1 MKTTKN
7 KTVPPVKAAT
17 LIAAGLVKAANLCPP
32 KSPGAAA
39 VDLYS
44 AGKRPLPVF
53 NPSGPVP
60 YIVPEKSAA
69 PVVHPAA
76 LEPFKM
82 PSYLLGVE
90 RDAKTIKGTAGGYL
104 TGILYLAPGQLA
116 GVGNLCPHASA
127 GCLAACLFTAGNARF
142 ENVNRGRVMRTRFLH
157 DNRAGFIAMLKGEI
171 AGLVRKAKKRGLKPV
186 VRLNGTSDLAWE
198 KLAPDLFTEFPTVR
212 FYDYT
217 KSIRRAVAYAKGE
230 MPRNYH
236 LTFSLSE
243 TNAAAAGIALAAGVN
258 VAAVADGVKP
268 GQRFALP
275 GMSEARPTFS
285 ADRHDLRFLD
295 RKGKDG
301 KGRIGL
307 LKAKGKARADQSGF
321 VIRANPAAHA

>member
-1 MKTTKN
+1 MKN
-7 KTVPPVKAAT
+7 KKQTVPAVKP
-17 LIAAGLVKAANLCPP
+17 ANLCPTKAP
-32 KSPGAAA
+32 AVNLRGDYASPGK
-39 VDLYS
+39 LTF
-44 AGKRPLPVF
+44 GRPL
-53 NPSGPVP
+53 
-60 YIVPEKSAA
+60 

-76 LEPFKM
+76 LAPFKM

-127 GCLAACLFTAGNARF
+127 GCLAACLFTAGHARF

-157 DNRAGFIAMLKGEI
+157 DNRVGFLAMLRGEI
-171 AGLVRKAKKRGLKPV
+171 AALVRKAKARGLRPV
-186 VRLNGTSDLAWE
+186 VRLNGTSDLPWE
-198 KLAPDLFTEFPTVR
+198 TLAPELFTDFPTVR
-212 FYDYT
+212 FYDYA
-217 KSIRRAVAYAKGE
+217 KSLRRVLAYAKGE

-258 VAAVADGVKP
+258 VAAVADGVTIGK
-268 GQRFALP
+268 RFALP
-275 GMSEARPTFS
+275 GMTEPRPTFS

-295 RKGKDG
+295 RKAADG
-301 KGRIGL
+301 RGRIGI
-307 LKAKGKARADQSGF
+307 LKAKGKARGDQSGF
-321 VIRANPAAHA
+321 VIRATAAAAA

>member
-1 MKTTKN
+1 MKHIKQ
-7 KTVPPVKAAT
+7 TVPPVKAAT
-17 LIAAGLVKAANLCPP
+17 LIAAGMKPANLCPP
-32 KSPGAAA
+32 ASPGLPRGDYASPGKIAFRP
-39 VDLYS
+39 S
-44 AGKRPLPVF
+44 A
-53 NPSGPVP
+53 
-60 YIVPEKSAA
+60 AA
-69 PVVHPAA
+69 PVIHPAA
-76 LEPFKM
+76 LQPFKM

-157 DNRAGFIAMLKGEI
+157 ENRAGFIAALKGEI
-171 AGLVRKAKKRGLKPV
+171 AALIRKAKRRGLRPV
-186 VRLNGTSDLAWE
+186 LRLNGTSDLPWE
-198 KLAPDLFTEFPTVR
+198 KLAPEIFTEFPRLRV
-212 FYDYT
+212 YDYT
-217 KSIRRAVAYAKGE
+217 KSLRRAVAFAKGE
-230 MPRNYH
+230 LPRNYH
-236 LTFSLSE
+236 LTFSYSE

-275 GMSEARPTFS
+275 GLPEARPTFS

-295 RKGKDG
+295 RKATDG
-301 KGRIGL
+301 KGRIGI
-307 LKAKGKARADQSGF
+307 LKAKGKAKGDKSGF
-321 VIRANPAAHA
+321 VIRATVAAAA

>member
-1 MKTTKN
+1 MKPFPMIQKN

-17 LIAAGLVKAANLCPP
+17 LI
-32 KSPGAAA
+32 
-39 VDLYS
+39 S
-44 AGKRPLPVF
+44 AGVRPLPDF
-53 NPSGPVP
+53 NPSGPIPYTVP
-60 YIVPEKSAA
+60 AKSAA

-76 LEPFKM
+76 REPFKM

-157 DNRAGFIAMLKGEI
+157 SDRAGFIAMLKGEI
-171 AGLVRKAKKRGLKPV
+171 AGLVRKAKERGLKPV
-186 VRLNGTSDLAWE
+186 VRLNGTSDLPWE
-198 KLAPDLFTEFPTVR
+198 KLAPELFTDFPNVR

-217 KSIRRAVAYAKGE
+217 KSMRRAIAFAKGE
-230 MPRNYH
+230 LPRNYH
-236 LTFSLSE
+236 LTFSYSE
-243 TNAAAAGIALAAGVN
+243 TNAVAAGIALAAGVN

-268 GQRFALP
+268 GQRFTLP
-275 GMSEARPTFS
+275 GMTESRPTFS

-295 RKGKDG
+295 RKATDG
-301 KGRIGL
+301 RGRIGL
-307 LKAKGKARADQSGF
+307 LTAKGLARKDQSGF
-321 VIRANPAAHA
+321 VIRKTAAAA